1 MIKDIDLNIHSVS
14 LKIVQ
19 HMGLYPQ
26 QTRTN
31 PPEKQLNKLKV
42 TATALKY
49 YSLKRKKNLQ
59 KVHQAFRPVRCSFFE
74 SFTTIIFG
82 WTEATST
89 FKYHRRETNHT
100 KIPNNT
106 NDTVLILV

>member
-31 PPEKQLNKLKV
+31 PPEK
-42 TATALKY
+42 
-49 YSLKRKKNLQ
+49 
-59 KVHQAFRPVRCSFFE
+59 
-74 SFTTIIFG
+74 
-82 WTEATST
+82 
-89 FKYHRRETNHT
+89 
-100 KIPNNT
+100 
-106 NDTVLILV
+106 